1 MATHRYH
8 LPTEQLKRIAKLE
21 QRELDAITRRRTGRQ
36 DHQRASQDV
45 ARQALRAALWPAPSI
60 S

>member
-8 LPTEQLKRIAKLE
+8 LPTEQRKRIATLE
-21 QRELDAITRRRTGRQ
+21 QRELDAITRRRNGREDQ
-36 DHQRASQDV
+36 QAASQAV
-45 ARQALRAALWPAPSI
+45 SRQALRAALWPTPST

>member
-36 DHQRASQDV
+36 DQQNASRAV
-45 ARQALRAALWPAPSI
+45 ERQALLAALWPAPPI